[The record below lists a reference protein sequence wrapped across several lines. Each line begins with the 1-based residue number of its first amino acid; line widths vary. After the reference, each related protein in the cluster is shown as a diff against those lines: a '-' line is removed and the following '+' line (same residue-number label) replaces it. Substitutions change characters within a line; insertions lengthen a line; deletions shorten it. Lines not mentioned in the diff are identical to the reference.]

1 MSHIVI
7 KLAPTT
13 LAARLHFDRD
23 PVGLAEVF
31 SDRYVIGGEFD
42 VKESGEEAAEEVFD
56 LTNNPSRQEER
67 ELLYGR
73 GRSVSVGDVVVV
85 DKDSYLC
92 ANMGWT
98 RLENFGF
105 FA

>member
-1 MSHIVI
+1 MSHITI

-13 LAARLHFDRD
+13 LSARIHFDRD
-23 PVGLAEVF
+23 PAGLAEVF
-31 SDRYVIGGEFD
+31 ADRYTIGGEFE
-42 VKESGEEAAEEVFD
+42 VKEFGEEAAEEVFD

-73 GRSVSVGDVVVV
+73 GRSVSVGDVVMV
-85 DKDSYLC
+85 DNDAYLC
-92 ANMGWT
+92 ANVGWT